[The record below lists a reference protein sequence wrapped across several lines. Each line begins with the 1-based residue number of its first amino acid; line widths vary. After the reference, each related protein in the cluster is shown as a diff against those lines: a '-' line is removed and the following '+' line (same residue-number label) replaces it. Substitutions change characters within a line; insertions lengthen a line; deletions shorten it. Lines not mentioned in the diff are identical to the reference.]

1 MSIVKE
7 FNELNITLKSFL
19 LSLVCIIP
27 FWYFSIFLLKP
38 DFINNN
44 DIQIPIILSFCLSL
58 CYLSINFLNSFLI
71 IGISSFREIANMS
84 GRFIL
89 STALSIIPLVFLFFF
104 SQFYKIK
111 LILFFEISFG
121 VSLVLLVFATLIAL
135 IKKE

>member
-38 DFINNN
+38 DFINSN

-58 CYLSINFLNSFLI
+58 CYLSINFLNAFLI
-71 IGISSFREIANMS
+71 IGLTSFREIATMS

-89 STALSIIPLVFLFFF
+89 STILSVIPLITLLFLTK
-104 SQFYKIK
+104 FYKIK
-111 LILFFEISFG
+111 LMLFFELSF
-121 VSLVLLVFATLIAL
+121 VFSLTLLVCVSIFVWA
-135 IKKE
+135 KKV